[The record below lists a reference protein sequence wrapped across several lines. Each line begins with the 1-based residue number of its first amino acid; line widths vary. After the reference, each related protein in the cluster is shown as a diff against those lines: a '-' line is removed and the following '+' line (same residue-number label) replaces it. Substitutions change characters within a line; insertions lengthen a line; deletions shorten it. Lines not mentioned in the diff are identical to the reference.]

1 MTFISLLK
9 FLKSMIKSL
18 AFLLFSLS
26 LICFT
31 INGQNLKDKEGK
43 RTGKWII
50 YTSKSLKI
58 EEGVFVKGRKEGQWI
73 KYFEDGKTP
82 KLKGSYSNNRPD
94 GEFIRYYKNGK
105 LKEKGS
111 YSKSKFKGEYI
122 RYYSNGKIEYTG
134 NYNNLGEETGVIK
147 HFHKNGNLAL
157 EYSVKNGLLIGKL
170 IRYFEDGSVQ
180 SSISFSE
187 NGAKIASKTYEK
199 TLPEKKIINTIVN
212 SSSPPYLKNPKTKG
226 IKFNAFGYN
235 KVYNENDE
243 IWMDGIFKNGQLWE
257 GKVYTY
263 DRDGIL
269 QRVLVYKEGK
279 YHSEGQL

>member
-1 MTFISLLK
+1 
-9 FLKSMIKSL
+9 MIKPL
-18 AFLLFSLS
+18 VFLLFSLS

-50 YTSKSLKI
+50 YKSKSSKDLKI

-94 GEFIRYYKNGK
+94 GEFIRYYKDGK
-105 LKEKGS
+105 IKEKGS

-122 RYYSNGKIEYTG
+122 RYYSNGKIEYIA
-134 NYNNLGEETGVIK
+134 NNNNLWDETGVVQF
-147 HFHKNGNLAL
+147 FHKNGNLAL
-157 EYSVKNGLLIGKL
+157 EYIVKNGLLTGKL
-170 IRYFEDGSVQ
+170 TRYFDDGSLE

-187 NGAKIASKTYEK
+187 DGNIIESKILEKKT
-199 TLPEKKIINTIVN
+199 PEKKIVNTRNN
-212 SSSPPYLKNPKTKG
+212 SDNPPNLKNPKTKG

-235 KVYNENDE
+235 KFYNDNDE
-243 IWMDGIFKNGQLWE
+243 IWMDGIFKNGQLWD
-257 GKVYTY
+257 GKVYRY

-269 QRVLVYKEGK
+269 KRVLVYKNGK
-279 YHSEGQL
+279 YHSDGQL